1 VNASPIGA
9 PRYGKESGASP
20 PAEARLDELDDTT
33 RSWAEATAEEEMM
46 SEEGDE
52 WEDGGALTP
61 ESEEAAGVPWRP
73 HIIPASHSTSGHAPT
88 SEGGGEAEGPA
99 QRSTNIEIQGVGGL
113 AAGAPESDLAWISP
127 EKLSA
132 EFFSADRGIIE
143 LRPDTASSPGTPP
156 RGFIRTSIHHEYDI
170 PKEINAVPS
179 EIRLTAPMPWGEIA
193 FMMNPRRD

>member
-1 VNASPIGA
+1 MAARSRTPAAAGIIPDTVVAGGGSPFPVNASPIGA

-61 ESEEAAGVPWRP
+61 DSEEAAGVPWRP
-73 HIIPASHSTSGHAPT
+73 NITPASRSTSGHAPT
-88 SEGGGEAEGPA
+88 SEVGGEVGGPA
-99 QRSTNIEIQGVGGL
+99 QRSTNIEIHDGGGL
-113 AAGAPESDLAWISP
+113 AADAPESALAWMSP
-127 EKLSA
+127 GKLTA
-132 EFFSADRGIIE
+132 KFFSADRGVVE

-170 PKEINAVPS
+170 P
-179 EIRLTAPMPWGEIA
+179 
-193 FMMNPRRD
+193 